1 MKKVLMIATG
11 GTIAS
16 KQGSDGLKPELSAQD
31 VADYIPSIKKKIW
44 IDTVQLFNLDST
56 NISQKHWL
64 EIADKIKEKYDE
76 YDGFVVCHGTDTMAY
91 TAAALSYLIQDSLKP
106 IVLTGSQKPIDLES
120 TDARGNLHDAIIYAA
135 DEKSCGVQIVFS
147 GRVILG
153 TRARKVNTKSLQA
166 FDSINYPV
174 IAFIQ
179 GDTIIR
185 YIEQD
190 KTRKT
195 RFYDAM
201 SDKVALIKIYPGI
214 NGEYLKYY
222 LEKNDAVIVESYG
235 VGGLPILDEFKF
247 HEVIEKACENNKII
261 VFTTQVQ
268 NEGSDMSIYQVGHY
282 FKNLKGIL
290 EAYDMTSEAVI
301 TKLMWIL
308 SLTDNQDKIYELFYT
323 PVSNDILFPNKH

>member
-16 KQGSDGLKPELSAQD
+16 KQGSDGLKPELTAQD

-44 IDTVQLFNLDST
+44 IDTEQLFNLDST

-64 EIADKIKEKYDE
+64 QIAHKIKEKYDE

-91 TAAALSYLIQDSLKP
+91 TAAALSYLIQNSSKP
-106 IVLTGSQKPIDLES
+106 IVLTGSQKPIDLDS
-120 TDARGNLHDAIIYAA
+120 SDARGNLHDAIIYAA
-135 DEKSCGVQIVFS
+135 DEKSCGVVIVFS
-147 GRVILG
+147 NRVLLG

-179 GDTIIR
+179 GETIIH
-185 YIEQD
+185 YID
-190 KTRKT
+190 MDNSKKTI
-195 RFYDAM
+195 FYDNM

-214 NGEYLKYY
+214 DGEYLKYY
-222 LEKNDAVIVESYG
+222 LERNDAVIVESFG
-235 VGGLPILDEFKF
+235 VGGLPILDEYKF
-247 HEVIEKACENNKII
+247 QEVIEKAAENNKTI

-308 SLTDNQDKIYELFYT
+308 SLTNDQNEIQQLFYR
-323 PVSNDILFPNKH
+323 PVSNDILFPNIN

>member
-16 KQGSDGLKPELSAQD
+16 KQGSDGLKPELTAQD
-31 VADYIPSIKKKIW
+31 VVDYIPSIKKKIW
-44 IDTVQLFNLDST
+44 IDTEQLFNLDST

-64 EIADKIKEKYDE
+64 KIAEKIEDKYEE
-76 YDGFVVCHGTDTMAY
+76 YDGFVICHGTDTMAY
-91 TAAALSYLIQDSLKP
+91 TAAALSYLIQNSTKP

-120 TDARGNLHDAIIYAA
+120 TDARGNLHDAIVYAG
-135 DEKSCGVQIVFS
+135 DENSCGVQIVFS
-147 GRVILG
+147 NRAILG
-153 TRARKVNTKSLQA
+153 TRARKINTKSLQA
-166 FDSINYPV
+166 FDSINYPA

-179 GDTIIR
+179 DDTIIH
-185 YIEQD
+185 YIALD
-190 KTRKT
+190 RNKDTK
-195 RFYDAM
+195 FYKQM

-214 NGEYLKYY
+214 NGDYLQYY
-222 LEKNDAVIVESYG
+222 LDKNDAVIVESYG
-235 VGGLPILDEFKF
+235 VGGLPILDEYKF
-247 HEVIEKACENNKII
+247 AEVIEKAVQNNKTI

-268 NEGSDMSIYQVGHY
+268 NEGSDMSTYQVGNY

-308 SLTDNQDKIYELFYT
+308 SLTNDQDEISKLFYT
-323 PVSNDILFPNKH
+323 PISNDILFPNIN